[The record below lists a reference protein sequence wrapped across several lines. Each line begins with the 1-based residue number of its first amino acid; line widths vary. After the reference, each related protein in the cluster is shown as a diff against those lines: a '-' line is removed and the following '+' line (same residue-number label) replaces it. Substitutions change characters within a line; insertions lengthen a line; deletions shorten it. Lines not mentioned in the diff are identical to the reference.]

1 MRKHEPHPASTS
13 VPHSLRP
20 ANCPPNC
27 RLFPQFP
34 HTIHR
39 PDSTRREADK
49 MQTVRNITVAV
60 SDDIYRQTRRLAAQY
75 DITVTDMVRYLLRC
89 LPEAFEAALVPGGR
103 PQFRRAAY
111 LANKAGKPW
120 PPPLPSETPSHTPT
134 SGQNAATIHPQNPVC
149 IPVNPPQ
156 TTDSKSDSTASS
168 SQNTA
173 PVSQYNPSNPCVLNN
188 LPLQH

>member
-1 MRKHEPHPASTS
+1 MR
-13 VPHSLRP
+13 
-20 ANCPPNC
+20 
-27 RLFPQFP
+27 
-34 HTIHR
+34 
-39 PDSTRREADK
+39 
-49 MQTVRNITVAV
+49 TVRNITVAV

-111 LANKAGKPW
+111 LADKAGKPW
-120 PPPLPSETPSHTPT
+120 PPPLPPSSPIRTPVSP
-134 SGQNAATIHPQNPVC
+134 QNATTIQPQNPLC

-156 TTDSKSDSTASS
+156 ATDSKSDKTESS
-168 SQNTA
+168 SPNTA

-188 LPLQH
+188 LPLQP